1 MHGLKFLP
9 AAVISTVV
17 LCLLAGCK
25 GPLTLVV
32 GVQPGDQTLASTT
45 VQEAETSTKHKIA
58 LIDVSGVLMN
68 SPRNGL
74 LRKGENPV
82 SLLHE
87 QLEKAAS
94 DEDVKAV
101 VLRINS
107 PGGGVTASD
116 AMHRSVLRF
125 KEKTGKPVIAL
136 CMDVAASGGYYLACA
151 ADEIVAYPST
161 VTGSIGV
168 ILQTVQLEPALNRW
182 GIRTDA
188 IVSGPNKAAGS
199 PLSTMTGDQRQTLQS
214 LVDDFY
220 ADFKTIVK
228 EARPQIPTDHHA
240 VVFDGRVFSG
250 KQARELGLVDELGG
264 IQTAIT
270 SALDRADI
278 PNANV
283 VLYHRPLTY
292 VATPYSPAATPGTPG
307 NANGP
312 QAQSQFNLINL
323 NVGNALPMNPSPGF
337 YYLWTGQ

>member
-1 MHGLKFLP
+1 MHGLKFLL
-9 AAVISTVV
+9 ATVIGAMVS
-17 LCLLAGCK
+17 CFLAGCK
-25 GPLTLVV
+25 GPLTLVI
-32 GVQPGDQTLASTT
+32 GVQPGDQTLTSTT
-45 VQEAETSTKHKIA
+45 VQKAETGTKNKIA
-58 LIDVSGVLMN
+58 LIDVSGILMN

-87 QLEKAAS
+87 QLEKAAN
-94 DEDVKAV
+94 EDNVKAV
-101 VLRINS
+101 ILRINS

-116 AMHRSVLRF
+116 AMYRSVLRF
-125 KEKTGKPVIAL
+125 KENTNKPIIAL

-199 PLSTMTGDQRQTLQS
+199 PLSTMTSDQRQTLQS
-214 LVDDFY
+214 LVDNFY
-220 ADFKTIVK
+220 VDFKTIVK
-228 EARPQIPTDHHA
+228 DARPGIAAKHHTM
-240 VVFDGRVFSG
+240 VFDGRVFSG
-250 KQARELGLVDELGG
+250 KQAHEIGLVDELGD
-264 IQTAIT
+264 IQTAI
-270 SALDRADI
+270 SEALDRAAIKD
-278 PNANV
+278 ADV

-292 VATPYSPAATPGTPG
+292 AATPYSPAATPG
-307 NANGP
+307 NADGP
-312 QAQSQFNLINL
+312 KAQSQFNLVNL